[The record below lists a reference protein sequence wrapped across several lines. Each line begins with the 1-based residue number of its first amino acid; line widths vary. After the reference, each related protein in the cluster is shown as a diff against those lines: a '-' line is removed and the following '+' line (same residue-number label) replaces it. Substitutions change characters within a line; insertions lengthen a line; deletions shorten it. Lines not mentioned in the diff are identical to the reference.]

1 MHEVIKVYGKTILQ
15 AIILV
20 GVMRLVFRGV
30 TDENGNKGIV
40 EIVSGHMDQQMEN
53 PADFETFYEE
63 SQKAPPH
70 FETAITGYLKIGTYQ
85 MTDIIKAWDYAE
97 NELQIQLMKVISP
110 DGTVLENKLD
120 FQMPGV
126 YEVSVMT
133 EDHDNR
139 VRYAVVNIPVNE

>member
-1 MHEVIKVYGKTILQ
+1 MHEVIKVYGKTNLQ
-15 AIILV
+15 AIIHV
-20 GVMRLVFRGV
+20 GVMRHVITGV

-40 EIVSGHMDQQMEN
+40 EIVSGHMDRQMEN

-97 NELQIQLMKVISP
+97 NELRIQLMKVISP

>member
-20 GVMRLVFRGV
+20 GVMWLVFRGV

-40 EIVSGHMDQQMEN
+40 EIVSGHMDRQTEN
-53 PADFETFYEE
+53 PAD
-63 SQKAPPH
+63 

-97 NELQIQLMKVISP
+97 NELRIQLMKVISP

>member
-20 GVMRLVFRGV
+20 GVMWLVFRGV

-63 SQKAPPH
+63 SQKAPNSH
-70 FETAITGYLKIGTYQ
+70 NRIS
-85 MTDIIKAWDYAE
+85 E
-97 NELQIQLMKVISP
+97 NWNIS
-110 DGTVLENKLD
+110 DDRYYK
-120 FQMPGV
+120 GV
-126 YEVSVMT
+126 GLC
-133 EDHDNR
+133 R
-139 VRYAVVNIPVNE
+139 K

>member
-20 GVMRLVFRGV
+20 GVMWLVFRGV

-40 EIVSGHMDQQMEN
+40 
-53 PADFETFYEE
+53 
-63 SQKAPPH
+63 
-70 FETAITGYLKIGTYQ
+70 
-85 MTDIIKAWDYAE
+85 DIKKAWDYAE

>member
-20 GVMRLVFRGV
+20 GVMWLVFRGV

-53 PADFETFYEE
+53 SADFETFYEE

>member
-15 AIILV
+15 AVILV
-20 GVMRLVFRGV
+20 GVMWLVFRGV

-40 EIVSGHMDQQMEN
+40 EIVSGHMDRQTEN

-85 MTDIIKAWDYAE
+85 II
-97 NELQIQLMKVISP
+97 ISVI
-110 DGTVLENKLD
+110 
-120 FQMPGV
+120 
-126 YEVSVMT
+126 
-133 EDHDNR
+133 
-139 VRYAVVNIPVNE
+139 

>member
-20 GVMRLVFRGV
+20 GVMWLVFRGV

-70 FETAITGYLKIGTYQ
+70 FETAITGYLK
-85 MTDIIKAWDYAE
+85 
-97 NELQIQLMKVISP
+97 
-110 DGTVLENKLD
+110 VLENKLD

-139 VRYAVVNIPVNE
+139 VRYAVVNIPVNA

>member
-20 GVMRLVFRGV
+20 GVMWLVFSGV

>member
-15 AIILV
+15 AVILV
-20 GVMRLVFRGV
+20 GVMWLVFRGV

-40 EIVSGHMDQQMEN
+40 EIVSGHMDRQTEN

-85 MTDIIKAWDYAE
+85 MTDIIKA
-97 NELQIQLMKVISP
+97 
-110 DGTVLENKLD
+110 
-120 FQMPGV
+120 GV

>member
-1 MHEVIKVYGKTILQ
+1 MW
-15 AIILV
+15 
-20 GVMRLVFRGV
+20 LVFSGVTDLAFDTDTMGLKVIHRNV